1 MSSEHLLAYLAA
13 HDRIEAA
20 VLDCDENAEVPAC
33 PGWRVR
39 DVVAH
44 LAGLCEDWVD
54 HRTDGYASDEWT
66 AAQVARSSGQS
77 LTELVARWRRASA
90 SFGALDDD
98 PVMGQ
103 PAVWAF
109 GDAVCHEA
117 DIYGAVGSGHVPH
130 DAVVLGLG
138 GLIGRWRG
146 RLTRKGTPT
155 LLLRA
160 PDARDW
166 WLGVPDDPDAVTA
179 EASADELF
187 RALAGRRSES
197 QVRTWVWSS
206 DADLF
211 LRAGLPYPFRW
222 SQQDLVEP

>member
-1 MSSEHLLAYLAA
+1 MSSEHLIAYLSVR
-13 HDRIEAA
+13 DRIETA
-20 VLDCDENAEVPAC
+20 VRDCDESAEVPAC

-54 HRTDGYASDEWT
+54 HRTDGYASDGWT
-66 AAQVARSSGQS
+66 AAQVARSSGLS
-77 LTELVARWRRASA
+77 LEEVLARWRDVTA
-90 SFGALDDD
+90 SFAALGED

-130 DAVVLGLG
+130 DAVVLGLSA
-138 GLIGRWRG
+138 LVRRWRE
-146 RLTRKGTPT
+146 RLARKGTPT

-166 WLGVPDDPDAVTA
+166 WLGVPDDPEAVTA
-179 EASADELF
+179 EASANELF
-187 RALAGRRSES
+187 RALVGRRSAS
-197 QVRTWVWSS
+197 QVRAWVWSS
-206 DADLF
+206 DPDLF
-211 LRAGLPYPFRW
+211 VRAGLPYPFRW
-222 SQQDLVEP
+222 SHQDLVD